1 MPLSMASDR
10 EPSIP
15 RKSRGRFPQGFSTAP
30 KCHAVWSVPP
40 IDDRWQT
47 GLVAVPVDHELA
59 GSARAID
66 RALRLVEDG
75 ARSLRQKLLARR
87 LAHTLP
93 SDEWTPAATE
103 EAGLSADDLRRRA
116 AEIRSRRDG

>member
-1 MPLSMASDR
+1 M
-10 EPSIP
+10 
-15 RKSRGRFPQGFSTAP
+15 
-30 KCHAVWSVPP
+30 
-40 IDDRWQT
+40 
-47 GLVAVPVDHELA
+47 LVAVPVDQELA

-93 SDEWTPAATE
+93 RGEWTPTATE